1 MIKRLMLTAAAAALL
16 STPALAARIQ
26 PPPQPAA
33 PTPAIAAP
41 RDVPYPG
48 LLKLS
53 VDATDLD
60 HRIFRVR
67 ETIPVA
73 RSGPVTLLFPMWL
86 PGAHSARGELNHFAG
101 LIVTAGGKRIEWTRD
116 PVEVS
121 AFHLNVPAGAK
132 TLELEFQYLSP
143 TAGDQGRIVVTPEMM
158 NVQWNNLALY
168 PAGYFTRQ
176 VQIQADIKLPTG
188 WDYATGLETASKS
201 GDTVS
206 FKPISFD
213 NLVDSPMF
221 AGRWFKKIELD
232 PGGRSRITLDVMA
245 DDPSLLETKP
255 EQVQALRDL
264 VVQADRLYGARH
276 FDHYDLMLAL
286 TDRMGGIGLEHQR
299 SSENGSVP
307 KFFTDWEHTAPA
319 RNVLPHEFTHS
330 WNGKYRRPADL
341 WTPNFNTPMRGNGL
355 WVYEGQTQ
363 YWGYVLGGRAAIV
376 TRQET
381 LDAIAAIA
389 AAYDVREGRSWRQLI
404 DTTNDPIVASRR
416 PFPFLSWQRSEDYY
430 NEGLLIW
437 LDADTLIREQSKGA
451 KSLDDFAKAFFG
463 VNDGDWSQLTYDFDE
478 VVRTLNGVMPYDWA
492 SFLKTRLEGHGPAPL
507 DGLTRGGWKLV
518 YTETPTDYYKN
529 TEARARS
536 TDLTYSIGLTVGR
549 DGDLTG
555 VQWEG
560 PAFKAGLTVG
570 TRLIAV
576 NGLAYD
582 ADRLKAVVAATK
594 GGAAP
599 LELIVRTGERYRA
612 VKLAYVGGH
621 RYPRLERIAG
631 APDRLGDI
639 LTAKGQ

>member
-121 AFHLNVPAGAK
+121 AFHLNVPTGAK